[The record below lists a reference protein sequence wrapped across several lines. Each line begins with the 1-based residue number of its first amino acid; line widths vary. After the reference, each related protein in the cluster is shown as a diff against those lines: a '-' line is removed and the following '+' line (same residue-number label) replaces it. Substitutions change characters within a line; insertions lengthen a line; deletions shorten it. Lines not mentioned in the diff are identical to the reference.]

1 MCHQTLRRERQ
12 ADPTDP
18 EEFQWH
24 SSFVPNDL
32 ASGVNNDEWTSM
44 EALYDP
50 ARAKAEGWEQDNA
63 WWGIRDSSSL
73 LPSGETAT
81 AVSSSTEATAAAV
94 NREMIVPRDGPS
106 FEDAQEEEAREDEAI
121 RPRRRARGAQSKAAR
136 NGRGKRRRGQNTAP
150 GFGGINFFSVVCA
163 VTSVRVDDPRNT
175 VTHDLSVWSD
185 ARITDERLKILC
197 DFVGV
202 LTETKVDFVSGDRLV
217 TIVGIPAA
225 RLHAARIFHQLL
237 RNDELS
243 SIDPGWNEGRFG
255 PIMCQGQFFA
265 LRFGFFGCLP
275 TNLSNVAYLNNLL
288 GCFSLNYGKWSCY
301 PLSHGRSVSI
311 FHFSPCNPDTR
322 RGLEFKAGAVDLPEF
337 LRASLLAGRCEL
349 GEPRAFVVG
358 RLPCHS
364 SDRVGELPPQWAFP
378 SWDYR
383 RLSRGMRVCE
393 VNHGSDILVPLNHI
407 GTVDPGKLES
417 LGGSITGPH
426 GASQDQD
433 RRPPS
438 AMHEASLSSCL
449 GPYGYV
455 DVSTQGLLVRGRTQI
470 WARGVPFNV
479 HMSDKCMFALED
491 AQYHWKNSLPC
502 TWVIRPWR
510 P

>member
-1 MCHQTLRRERQ
+1 MIPKRHHR

-94 NREMIVPRDGPS
+94 NREMIVPQVGPS
-106 FEDAQEEEAREDEAI
+106 FEEAQEEEAREDEAI

-136 NGRGKRRRGQNTAP
+136 NGRGQRRRGQNPAP

-163 VTSVRVDDPRNT
+163 VTSVPVDDPSNT
-175 VTHDLSVWSD
+175 VTHDLSVWSE
-185 ARITDERLKILC
+185 ARIPDERVKILC

-202 LTETKVDFVSGDRLV
+202 LTETKVDFIWGDGAQLV

-225 RLHAARIFHQLL
+225 RLHAVRIFRQIL
-237 RNDELS
+237 RNDQLS
-243 SIDPGWNEGRFG
+243 SIDPGWNEGRYG
-255 PIMCQGQFFA
+255 PLMCEGQFFA

-275 TNLSNVAYLNNLL
+275 ASLSNIAYLNNLL
-288 GCFSLNYGKWSCY
+288 GCFSLNYGNWSCFS
-301 PLSHGRSVSI
+301 LSHGRSVSI
-311 FHFSPCNPDTR
+311 FHFFPHADTP
-322 RGLEFKAGAVDLPEF
+322 RGLEFKAGAVDLPEY
-337 LRASLLAGRCEL
+337 LRASLLAGRREL
-349 GEPRAFVVG
+349 GQPRAIVVG
-358 RLPCHS
+358 RPPCHS
-364 SDRVGELPPQWAFP
+364 CDRVGELPPQCPFP
-378 SWDYR
+378 SWNYR
-383 RLSRGMRVCE
+383 RSQGMQVR
-393 VNHGSDILVPLNHI
+393 HGSDILAPLNHI
-407 GTVDPGKLES
+407 GTVDPAKLES
-417 LGGSITGPH
+417 LGGPITGPH
-426 GASQDQD
+426 DASQDQD

-449 GPYGYV
+449 GPYGYF
-455 DVSTQGLLVRGRTQI
+455 DVSIQGLLVRGRTQI
-470 WARGVPFNV
+470 WARRVPFNV
-479 HMSDKCMFALED
+479 HMSEKCMFALED

-502 TWVIRPWR
+502 KWVIRP
-510 P
+510 

>member
-1 MCHQTLRRERQ
+1 MIPKRHHR

-136 NGRGKRRRGQNTAP
+136 NGRGQRRRGQNLAP

-322 RGLEFKAGAVDLPEF
+322 RGLEFKAGAVDLPE
-337 LRASLLAGRCEL
+337 
-349 GEPRAFVVG
+349 PKVYWFVVARKFG
-358 RLPCHS
+358 H
-364 SDRVGELPPQWAFP
+364 VGFP
-378 SWDYR
+378 STCTC
-383 RLSRGMRVCE
+383 LTNVC
-393 VNHGSDILVPLNHI
+393 LPLR
-407 GTVDPGKLES
+407 TP
-417 LGGSITGPH
+417 SITGKIRQTDATGLLP
-426 GASQDQD
+426 DCT
-433 RRPPS
+433 
-438 AMHEASLSSCL
+438 LSSP
-449 GPYGYV
+449 G
-455 DVSTQGLLVRGRTQI
+455 
-470 WARGVPFNV
+470 
-479 HMSDKCMFALED
+479 
-491 AQYHWKNSLPC
+491 NSLAIISDVTRYRGGSETEAP
-502 TWVIRPWR
+502 
-510 P
+510 